1 MRCLAALL
9 VAGADCGLISGC
21 GAEPAAAQELPE
33 VLVAPVLQKRIT
45 DWDEY
50 SGRFQAV
57 DKVEVRPRASGFIEQ
72 VLFHEGQLVH
82 EGDVMIVIDPR
93 PYQADYARAKAG
105 LALAN
110 SQRELAKLES
120 ARVQRLKSSGA
131 VSREE
136 LDERLSVLSQREA
149 NVAAAQATL
158 DTATLLLSF
167 TRVRAPVSGR
177 VSRAEVTRGNLVTG
191 GNNGG
196 TLLTTIV
203 SVDPIHV
210 YFEGDENAYLR
221 YQALARAGERP
232 SSRDAQNPVRIGLA
246 NEAGF
251 PHEGHMDFVDNQLDV
266 RTGTIRAR
274 AVLDNKEG
282 LFTPGMYARVQLLGS
297 SEHEATLIEDRAI
310 SSDQTQS
317 FVLVL
322 GAGDMLEYRAVQ
334 VGRFI
339 DGLRIVREG
348 LKSGD
353 IVVVN
358 GLQRVRPGVRV
369 KPSMSTMGSPGE
381 RAARVANPG

>member
-1 MRCLAALL
+1 MRCLTALL
-9 VAGADCGLISGC
+9 VAGTAFALISGC
-21 GAEPAAAQELPE
+21 GGEPPAAQELPD
-33 VLVAPVLQKRIT
+33 VLVAPVVQKRIT

-50 SGRFQAV
+50 TGRFQAV
-57 DKVEVRPRASGFIEQ
+57 DTVEVRPRASGYIDQ
-72 VLFHEGQLVH
+72 VLFHEGQLVRQD
-82 EGDVMIVIDPR
+82 DVMIVIDPR

-136 LDERLSVLSQREA
+136 LDERLSVLNQREA
-149 NVAAAQATL
+149 NVAGAQAAL

-167 TRVRAPVSGR
+167 TKVRAPVSGR
-177 VSRAEVTRGNLVTG
+177 VSRAEVTRGNLVSG
-191 GNNGG
+191 GNDGG

-246 NEAGF
+246 NEIGF
-251 PHEGHMDFVDNQLDV
+251 PHEGHMDFVDNRLDV

-274 AVLDNKEG
+274 AVLDNKAG

-297 SEHEATLIEDRAI
+297 SEREAILIEDRAI

-322 GAGDMLEYRAVQ
+322 GAGNTLEYRAVQ

-348 LKSGD
+348 LKPGD

-381 RAARVANPG
+381 RAARAANPG